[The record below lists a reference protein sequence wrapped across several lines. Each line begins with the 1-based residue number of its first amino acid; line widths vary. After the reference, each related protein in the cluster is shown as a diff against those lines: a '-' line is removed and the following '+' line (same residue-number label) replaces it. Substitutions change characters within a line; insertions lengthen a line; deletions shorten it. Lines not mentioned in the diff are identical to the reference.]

1 MKTKVSLLA
10 VVLGKLDLT
19 NQSAPPQKERPNG
32 RVPLRQDQCACCKEI
47 GHWKNECPHG
57 KGPTS
62 ETIKTAPRKKTKW
75 QPEPEART
83 SLA

>member
-10 VVLGKLDLT
+10 VVLEKLDLT
-19 NQSAPPQKERPNG
+19 NQSAPPQKGRPNT
-32 RVPLRQDQCACCKEI
+32 RVLLQQDQSAYCKEI

-62 ETIKTAPRKKTKW
+62 EHIKTAPEKKTRG
-75 QPEPEART
+75 QPKPEART
-83 SLA
+83 SLT